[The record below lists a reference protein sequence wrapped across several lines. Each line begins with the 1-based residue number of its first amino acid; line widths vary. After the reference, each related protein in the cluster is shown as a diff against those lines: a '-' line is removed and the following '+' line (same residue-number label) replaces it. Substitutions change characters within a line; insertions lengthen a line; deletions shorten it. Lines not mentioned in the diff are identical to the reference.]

1 MKKIKESFQGSIML
15 NPVPVVVVTS
25 KDKNEVSNAFTV
37 AWIGTVC
44 SKPPMLSISIR
55 PERASY
61 KMIEETGEFI
71 VNIPNS
77 SQVLETDFCG
87 VRSLTQVDKIKE
99 MGFTMIKGSEVNVD
113 YIEEFPINIECRV
126 HQIIKLGCHDLFVA
140 EVVKTHVNCDLI
152 DETGKIC
159 FDKANLLSY
168 CHGEYYPIA
177 KKPIGKFG
185 FSVVKNKKLKE
196 EYDKK
201 YSSNKKTPNSKE
213 GRSKANNSKPNSLK
227 SNNKNSKTKG

>member
-1 MKKIKESFQGSIML
+1 MKKKKESFQGSVML

-25 KDKNEVSNAFTV
+25 KDKNEISNAFTV

-61 KMIEETGEFI
+61 KMIETTGEFI
-71 VNIPNS
+71 VNIPS
-77 SQVLETDFCG
+77 SHHVLETDFCG
-87 VRSLTQVDKIKE
+87 VKSLTQVDKIKE
-99 MGFTMIKGSEVNVD
+99 MNFTMKKGTEVSVD

-126 HQIIKLGCHDLFVA
+126 HQIIKLGCHDLFIA
-140 EVVKTHVNCDLI
+140 EVLKTHIDSELI
-152 DETGKIC
+152 DDTGKIC

-185 FSVVKNKKLKE
+185 FSVVKNKKLKA

-201 YSSNKKTPNSKE
+201 YGKPPVAPKFKKK
-213 GRSKANNSKPNSLK
+213 
-227 SNNKNSKTKG
+227 

>member
-1 MKKIKESFQGSIML
+1 MKKTKFKGSVML

-25 KDKNEVSNAFTV
+25 KDEKGVSNAFTV

-44 SKPPMLSISIR
+44 SKPPMLSISVR

-61 KMIEETGEFI
+61 SIIEKSKEFI

-77 SQVLETDFCG
+77 SQVRETDFCG

-99 MGFTMIKGSEVNVD
+99 MGFSMKPGSNVNVD
-113 YIEEFPINIECRV
+113 YIEDFPINIECKV
-126 HQIIKLGCHDLFVA
+126 TQIIKLGCHDLFLA
-140 EVVKTHVNCDLI
+140 EVLQTHVDLSLI
-152 DETGKIC
+152 DESGKIC

-185 FSVVKNKKLKE
+185 FSIVKNKEIKKE
-196 EYDKK
+196 YNKK
-201 YSSNKKTPNSKE
+201 YSKKS
-213 GRSKANNSKPNSLK
+213 SLK
-227 SNNKNSKTKG
+227 KPIK